1 MIILNLT
8 LNNTLEKILFKIHGD
23 GDSDDDTRSDVHDDG
38 DHDDIH
44 DDDVHDDHDDD
55 GHGDA
60 LTNGDVHE
68 LDPGLLFQAHLFS
81 PEP

>member
-1 MIILNLT
+1 MT
-8 LNNTLEKILFKIHGD
+8 PNNTIEKNFFKIHDD
-23 GDSDDDTRSDVHDDG
+23 GDSDDDIHSDVHDDG

-44 DDDVHDDHDDD
+44 DDAHDDHGDG
-55 GHGDA
+55 GHGDE
-60 LTNGDVHE
+60 LTNGDVHG